1 VNSALPSG
9 KVETAFFV
17 RTGIALIPKSGTMPD
32 DFLQSKEKIS
42 KTLRGGRVEADERWV
57 VVKVYVL

>member
-1 VNSALPSG
+1 
-9 KVETAFFV
+9 VETASSV
-17 RTGIALIPKSGTMPD
+17 PTGIALTPKSGTMPD